1 MFQFDSITIFL
12 QYLKTINICILWCIY
27 YDKLRILMAEILTYN
42 TMLTLLKMYSITT
55 LCSTFHWVKILILW
69 ACVQF
74 LVESKWE
81 CGQHHGLKLNTEK
94 INSYITLYI
103 KLYKWL

>member
-1 MFQFDSITIFL
+1 MFQFDSITIFFNI
-12 QYLKTINICILWCIY
+12 YLKTINISIEELR
-27 YDKLRILMAEILTYN
+27 KLLAKTLIYN
-42 TMLTLLKMYSITT
+42 TMLTLLEMYAITT

-94 INSYITLYI
+94 INSYITPST
-103 KLYKWL
+103 

>member
-1 MFQFDSITIFL
+1 MHQR
-12 QYLKTINICILWCIY
+12 YNKELKFKLCVLRTLIAEMLIY
-27 YDKLRILMAEILTYN
+27 K
-42 TMLTLLKMYSITT
+42 TMLTLLKMYAITT